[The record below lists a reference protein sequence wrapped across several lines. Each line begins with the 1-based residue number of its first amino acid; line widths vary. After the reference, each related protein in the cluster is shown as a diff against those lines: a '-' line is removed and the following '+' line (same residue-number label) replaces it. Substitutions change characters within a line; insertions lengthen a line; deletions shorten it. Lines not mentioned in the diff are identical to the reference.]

1 MNKKYSI
8 SGQGTI
14 TLTDQDFIIEGGEG
28 KIYAKQGVA
37 YKIYTNPQD
46 VISFAKIQ
54 ELACLDQAHII
65 RPQAIVLDQH
75 HHPVGYTMQH
85 ITNTIA
91 LPRFF
96 TQNFKQQQHIQTADL
111 FSILHTIKE
120 TIHFIHQKNC
130 LMVDGNEMNYLV
142 NKNDFKQVYFIDI
155 DSYQTP
161 SFPATALMPSIQ
173 DYHTQGFSQ
182 LTDWFAFAII
192 ACQVLLGIHPYKGKH
207 PSLKTLAARM
217 QANVSIFNKAV
228 SLPHTVGN
236 INQLPDVL
244 KTWFIQL
251 FEQGQRSLP
260 PDLHYT
266 AQTNSTPAQTL
277 TGNKKLSIQ
286 KLHDYPEPITAY
298 YSYHGQQAVLT
309 HTTVYINQDSPLS
322 LPSADSII
330 IFETNTL
337 TAIIAYTQQQF
348 LSITVPSLSYTEKT
362 NLPCDHL
369 FYSDNQLY
377 IIYKDKLSLIR
388 FTVTAKRYI
397 VTIAKTWQV
406 MPHALKVYDRVLYQQ
421 VLGMPYLLLPHGN
434 TACAQCA
441 IPELKPYKIIQ
452 GQHENGVVSLIGYQQ
467 GRYDHILL
475 RFDAHYQQY
484 QCHIDKDKEC
494 LENNVITLDNHTI
507 IMIPEDE
514 QLLIKH
520 RDHNTEKQVHD
531 PVIHT
536 QMHLIHAGINVYFY
550 TSHSLYRIT
559 MQ

>member
-1 MNKKYSI
+1 MSKKYNVT
-8 SGQGTI
+8 GQGTV
-14 TLTDQDFIIEGGEG
+14 TLADQDFIIEGGEG
-28 KIYAKQGVA
+28 KIYAKNGVA

-54 ELACLDQAHII
+54 ELACLNHPHII
-65 RPQAIVLDQH
+65 RPQALVLDQQ

-96 TQNFKQQQHIQTADL
+96 TQNFKQQQHIQTTDL
-111 FSILHTIKE
+111 FSILQTIKE
-120 TIHFIHQKNC
+120 TIHFIHQQNC

-142 NKNDFKQVYFIDI
+142 NKDNFKQVYFIDV

-173 DYHTQGFSQ
+173 DYHTQGFNQ
-182 LTDWFAFAII
+182 LTDWFAFAIL
-192 ACQVLLGIHPYKGKH
+192 ACQILLGIHPYKGKH
-207 PSLKTLAARM
+207 PTLKNLAARM
-217 QANVSIFNKAV
+217 QANISIFNKAV
-228 SLPHTVGN
+228 SLPHTVGD
-236 INQLPDVL
+236 INQLPDSI
-244 KTWFIQL
+244 KAWFIQL
-251 FEQGQRSLP
+251 FEQGQRSPP
-260 PDLHYT
+260 PDLYYS
-266 AQTNSTPAQTL
+266 AQIPAPSTPSL

-286 KLHDYPEPITAY
+286 KLHDYPDPITAY

-309 HTTVYINQDSPLS
+309 YKEVYINQDSPQS
-322 LPSADSII
+322 LPISDSFI

-337 TAIIAYTQQQF
+337 TPIIAYTQQQY
-348 LSITVPSLSYTEKT
+348 LSITIPSLQYTEKT
-362 NLPCDHL
+362 QLLCDHL

-377 IIYKDKLSLIR
+377 TIYKDKLNLIR
-388 FTVTAKRYI
+388 FTATAKRYI
-397 VTIAKTWQV
+397 VSIAKSWQI
-406 MPHALKVYDRVLYQQ
+406 MPHALKIYDQLLYQQ
-421 VLGMPYLLLPHGN
+421 VLGMPYLLLPYGSN
-434 TACAQCA
+434 ACAQCA

-475 RFDAHYQQY
+475 RFDTHYQHY

-507 IMIPEDE
+507 ILIPEDE
-514 QLLIKH
+514 QLTIKH
-520 RDHNTEKQVHD
+520 RDHNIEKQVHD

-536 QMHLIHAGINVYFY
+536 QMHLIHEGINVYFY
-550 TSHSLYRIT
+550 TSHSLYRMT